1 MADNDNDPNG
11 PSDELTISPEKAFFI
26 IVKAREFDEQVAQSD
41 PDSGSNPTDDREAD
55 VLEDDEDNPVV
66 QELRAAFAGL
76 NVDEQLDLLALT
88 WLGRGD
94 FASFAEARKQAEG
107 LDEVH
112 AARYLIGTPQFGDYL
127 EEGLSQLGIS
137 LEDFEVNRL

>member
-11 PSDELTISPEKAFFI
+11 SSDELTISPEKAFFI

-41 PDSGSNPTDDREAD
+41 PDSGSNPTDDREVD
-55 VLEDDEDNPVV
+55 VLEEDADNPVV

-94 FASFAEARKQAEG
+94 FASFADARKEAES
-107 LDEVH
+107 LDDVH

>member
-11 PSDELTISPEKAFFI
+11 ASDELTISPEKAFFI

-41 PDSGSNPTDDREAD
+41 PNSGSNPTDDREVD

-66 QELRAAFAGL
+66 QELQAAFAGL

-94 FASFAEARKQAEG
+94 FSSFADARKEAEG

-112 AARYLIGTPQFGDYL
+112 AARYLIGTPQLGDYL